1 MAKKRRL
8 RKLAHMKQIQEANVG
23 SPEWQ
28 TPTIEK
34 IEPAYVSEPIRNWG
48 DATDVETI
56 STPTSQVVVE
66 KVDVE
71 PVPTPVR
78 KKRRRRRRSTTANN

>member
-8 RKLAHMKQIQEANVG
+8 RKLAHMKQVQEANRA
-23 SPEWQ
+23 
-28 TPTIEK
+28 PTIEK
-34 IEPAYVSEPIRNWG
+34 IEPTYVSDPIRNWG
-48 DATDVETI
+48 DATGVETI
-56 STPTSQVVVE
+56 STPTPQVVVE

-71 PVPTPVR
+71 SAPAPVR